1 MFDMLV
7 RLYDLPDYSKEA
19 ADLEAAGTIVRRPL
33 APEKY
38 QVIDWVRG
46 HFSLGWSS
54 ECDVS
59 FARAPI
65 SCFIAIKHGKLVG
78 FACYDSTCKNFF
90 GPTGVL
96 QSERGSG
103 IGRILLWKCLQAMK
117 DGGYA
122 YAVIGGVGP
131 AEFYSKT
138 VGAFPI
144 EGSEPGIYRGLLRRE
159 SDTKVKAEKR
169 PRKTKS

>member
-7 RLYDLPDYSKEA
+7 RLYDLPDLSKA
-19 ADLEAAGTIVRRPL
+19 AAALEAAGVVVRRPL

-38 QVIDWVRG
+38 QVLDWVRG

-59 FARAPI
+59 FSRAPVG
-65 SCFIAIKHGKLVG
+65 CFIAIKEGKLIG
-78 FACYDSTCKNFF
+78 FACYDATCRNFF

-96 QSERGSG
+96 QTERGNG
-103 IGRILLWKCLQAMK
+103 VGRILLWKCLRAMA
-117 DGGYA
+117 DAGYA

-131 AEFYSKT
+131 AEFYTKT
-138 VGAFPI
+138 VGAVPI

-159 SDTKVKAEKR
+159 SDIAVKHEKR
-169 PRKTKS
+169 PRKSKS